1 MTAGPDPPG
10 DWLSAALDELRPVCR
25 AVDSQALEELVA
37 ELVAARHTVT
47 YGVGRE
53 GLMMRA
59 LCMRLMH
66 AGLNAHV
73 AGDMSTPPVG
83 PADLLIV
90 SAGPGS
96 FSTVLALQEVARDAG
111 ARVALLTANPQGPAT
126 RLANVVLHIPART
139 MADDLDAPGVL
150 PMGSAFEA
158 VLFLLTDLLAQR
170 VRQQRREPAEH
181 MRARHT
187 NLE

>member
-1 MTAGPDPPG
+1 MTADPDAPG
-10 DWLSAALDELRPVCR
+10 DWLGAALDELRPTCR
-25 AVDSQALEELVA
+25 AVDSHALEELVA
-37 ELVAARHTVT
+37 ELLSARHIVT

-96 FSTVLALQEVARDAG
+96 FSTVLALQGVARDAG
-111 ARVALLTANPQGPAT
+111 ARVALLTANQEGPAAQ
-126 RLANVVLHIPART
+126 LADVVLHIPGRT

-158 VLFLLTDLLAQR
+158 ALFLLSDLLARR
-170 VRQQRREPAEH
+170 VRQQRGESVEQ

>member
-1 MTAGPDPPG
+1 MSVGSATRAG
-10 DWLSAALDELRPVCR
+10 WLVEALDELRTVCQEIDR
-25 AVDSQALEELVA
+25 QALEALSA
-37 ELVAARHTVT
+37 ELVAARRVVT

-66 AGLNAHV
+66 AGLEAHV

-83 PADLLIV
+83 QGDLLVV
-90 SAGPGS
+90 SAGPGE
-96 FSTVLALQEVARDAG
+96 FSTVLALVDVARGAG
-111 ARVALLTANPQGPAT
+111 ARVAVITASADGHAAQRAD
-126 RLANVVLHIPART
+126 VVLRVPART
-139 MADDLDAPGVL
+139 MADDVKSLGVL

-158 VLFLLTDLLAQR
+158 VEFLLSDLLALR
-170 VRQQRREPAEH
+170 VSELRGESVET
-181 MRARHT
+181 MRSRHT